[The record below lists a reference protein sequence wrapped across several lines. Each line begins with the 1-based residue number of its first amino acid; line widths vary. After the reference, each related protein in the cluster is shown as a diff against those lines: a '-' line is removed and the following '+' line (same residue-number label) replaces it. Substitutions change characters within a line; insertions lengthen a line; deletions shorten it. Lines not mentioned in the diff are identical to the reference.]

1 MSVRPYTGTSDGI
14 AKGKRAGTEAFIY
27 AIQEASDGGF
37 WVNGS
42 FGVRMI
48 RGSATRISV
57 HSTGRAA
64 DISRRK
70 YRNHRGESRANTLT
84 LIDWLTSVADDIGLE
99 YLADYEHQPAGRGWK
114 CSREDHWRDYQKGLI
129 KGGGTGD
136 WIHIELDPEH
146 ADDPSWVPGVMASF
160 PKFTDTPAPALEP
173 VEDDDAYPGTVTKR
187 GTRAS
192 ARVRKIQERL
202 ADLGYKNSSGTRPLV
217 ADGDF
222 GAATLNAVKQFQSDS
237 GLVVDGIVGAN
248 TWKALFG

>member
-1 MSVRPYTGTSDGI
+1 MSLRPYTGTSDGI

-70 YRNHRGESRANTLT
+70 YRNHRGESRANMVTL
-84 LIDWLTSVADDIGLE
+84 LDWLTSVADDIGLE

-136 WIHIELDPEH
+136 WIHLELDREH
-146 ADDPSWVPGVMASF
+146 ASDPSWVSGVMASF
-160 PKFTDTPAPALEP
+160 PKFTDTPAPAPEP

-202 ADLGYKNSSGTRPLV
+202 ADLGYKNSSGTRPLL

-237 GLVVDGIVGAN
+237 ELIVDGIVGAN

>member
-1 MSVRPYTGTSDGI
+1 MTVRPYTGTSDGA
-14 AKGKRAGTEAFIY
+14 AKGRRPGLEAFVK

-37 WVNGS
+37 WNNGTW
-42 FGVRMI
+42 GI
-48 RGSATRISV
+48 RNMRGKNALSV
-57 HSTGRAA
+57 HATGRAA

-70 YRNHRGESRANTLT
+70 YRNYRGESRANMIALC
-84 LIDWLTSVADDIGLE
+84 DWLTSVVADDIGLE

-136 WIHIELDPEH
+136 WIHIELDPQH

-160 PKFTDTPAPALEP
+160 PKFTDTPAPAPEP

-202 ADLGYKNSSGTRPLV
+202 AALGYKNSSNTRPLV
-217 ADGDF
+217 CDGDF
-222 GAATLNAVKQFQSDS
+222 GAATLKAVKEFQSDS

>member
-1 MSVRPYTGTSDGI
+1 MTVRPYTGTTDGA
-14 AKGKRAGTEAFIY
+14 AKGRRPGLEAFVK

-37 WVNGS
+37 WNNGTY
-42 FGVRMI
+42 GI
-48 RGSATRISV
+48 RNMRGKNALSV
-57 HSTGRAA
+57 HATGRAA

-70 YRNHRGESRANTLT
+70 YRNYRGESRQNTIALCE
-84 LIDWLTSVADDIGLE
+84 WLTSVADDIGLE

-136 WIHIELDPEH
+136 WIHLELDGEH
-146 ADDPSWVPGVMASF
+146 ANDPSWVPGVMASF
-160 PKFTDTPAPALEP
+160 PKFTDSPAPAPEP
-173 VEDDDAYPGTVTKR
+173 VEDDNAYPGTVTKR

-237 GLVVDGIVGAN
+237 ELVVDGIVGAN

>member
-1 MSVRPYTGTSDGI
+1 MSVRPYTGTTDGI
-14 AKGKRAGTEAFIY
+14 GKGKRAGTEAFIY

-42 FGVRMI
+42 FGIRMI

-70 YRNHRGESRANTLT
+70 YGRHRGESRANMIALC
-84 LIDWLTSVADDIGLE
+84 DWLTAVADEIGLE
-99 YLADYEHQPAGRGWK
+99 YLADYEHKPAGRGWK
-114 CSREDHWRDYQKGLI
+114 CSREDHWREYGKGVI
-129 KGGGTGD
+129 KFGGSGD
-136 WIHIELDPEH
+136 WLHIELDPEH

-160 PKFTDTPAPALEP
+160 PKFTDAPAPAPEP
-173 VEDDDAYPGTVTKR
+173 ADDDDAYPGTVTKR

-192 ARVRKIQERL
+192 ARVRKIQKRL
-202 ADLGYKNSSGTRPLV
+202 AELGAKNSSGTRPLV
-217 ADGDF
+217 VDGEF
-222 GAATLNAVKQFQSDS
+222 GPATLKAVKKFQSDS
-237 GLVVDGIVGAN
+237 GLEVDGLVGPK

>member
-70 YRNHRGESRANTLT
+70 YRNHRGESRANMVTL
-84 LIDWLTSVADDIGLE
+84 LDWLTSVADDIGLE

-136 WIHIELDPEH
+136 WIHLELDPQH
-146 ADDPSWVPGVMASF
+146 ASDPSWVSGVMASF
-160 PKFTDTPAPALEP
+160 PKFTDTPAPAPEP

-222 GAATLNAVKQFQSDS
+222 GAATLNAVKEFQSDS

>member
-70 YRNHRGESRANTLT
+70 YGRHRGESRANMLT

-136 WIHIELDPEH
+136 WIHLELDPEH
-146 ADDPSWVPGVMASF
+146 ANDPSWVSGVMASF
-160 PKFTDTPAPALEP
+160 PKFTDTPAPAPEL

-237 GLVVDGIVGAN
+237 ELVVDGIVGAN